1 LLAGVYLVVA
11 RPGDPGLIFVA
22 ILSMGVA
29 GLVGVFCVVRWLLI
43 RPASSWNAT
52 VVLILI
58 CLGCVPVLMYMPR
71 GWHTLDRLVF
81 SLPLICTVHLGY
93 LARDYFVRIVIFVG
107 ALRCSC
113 RLTSSCSGR
122 SCIKC
127 QGTWLIAPP
136 LNCGVTTASAN

>member
-1 LLAGVYLVVA
+1 MSRFAKILVLIEVAVCFGPITLMLLAGIYLVIS

-58 CLGCVPVLMYMPR
+58 CLGCVPVLMYTPR

-93 LARDYFVRIVIFVG
+93 LARDYLF
-107 ALRCSC
+107 ASLS
-113 RLTSSCSGR
+113 LSGR
-122 SCIKC
+122 
-127 QGTWLIAPP
+127 
-136 LNCGVTTASAN
+136 